1 VWWCDGSARSG
12 DELSCVTGR
21 LLFAGIFVLSLLG
34 KAPRRVAYRQFVTAT
49 ADLLDVGGTTARIL
63 AAATVG
69 AETAAVVLVLLPI
82 FPVVGFGLVVALLG
96 CYTVALVRARRRADR
111 VACHCFGASSVR
123 TDEAG
128 TVIMADASMQWL
140 QP

>member
-1 VWWCDGSARSG
+1 VTSY
-12 DELSCVTGR
+12 LVVTGR
-21 LLFAGIFVLSLLG
+21 LLFAGIFVLSLPG

-82 FPVVGFGLVVALLG
+82 FPVVGSGSSSLCSVATPSRWSARDG
-96 CYTVALVRARRRADR
+96 EPIEWPVTASARR
-111 VACHCFGASSVR
+111 ACAR
-123 TDEAG
+123 TRRG
-128 TVIMADASMQWL
+128 R
-140 QP
+140 